1 MVRQSLSFNLGGE
14 KAKPRLKACRRTMS
28 GHRRLKDAMA
38 GPVHYEVYIRK
49 TPPASWSLAMATEER
64 KKAVEVAEDMLRDGQ
79 ACAVRV
85 TKETLDP
92 DTMEFASV
100 VVLNRGAPEIK
111 RKAVVQ
117 SDRAGP
123 TCRAPQDLYAPHAR
137 ELIGRVLEDW
147 LSRQGATAFELLH
160 RPDLAERLEAS
171 GVELQHAIQK
181 VAVPEAQ
188 GTGQP
193 VHDLVRHYLR
203 LAEQAIERLLQA
215 GRRDQFPGLA
225 ERSIADVAHRLSGA
239 PDRAFVMGGVVAGAL
254 KGVKGARARL
264 DRLMDL
270 CDRAPHEGPP
280 RALVMVPIEQLLCE
294 LFAGRSSLAQI
305 VGPALDQGS
314 SLAAVVRMVAPREIG
329 ALTAHDPRLAV
340 LVPPVEGGPARLG
353 ERLAAGEFP
362 LLSASLARMVVREL
376 MSQRRLRPGD
386 AEGEI
391 DILRALAMTLTAT
404 AGRLLTLEEV
414 QTAFVERSK
423 SLVTAD
429 FVAAYVQG
437 CPTILCEAERLTR
450 LCENVTGGGNKRSA
464 ARWLDA
470 CVTSLRF
477 ETEMRASGQTPGQKL
492 SALSGLQ
499 RAVGNA
505 GLSER
510 DRDAVVDALGVV
522 GGAVEADAR
531 LTAQIVRAPVPAPQK
546 LAALLRLAAGETG
559 PTGPVADR
567 ARAEAVKLFR
577 APEVRA
583 ALSSAPETVQV
594 LRPLMQ
600 AVGLAA

>member
-1 MVRQSLSFNLGGE
+1 
-14 KAKPRLKACRRTMS
+14 
-28 GHRRLKDAMA
+28 MA
-38 GPVHYEVYIRK
+38 GPVHYEIYIRK
-49 TPPASWSLAMATEER
+49 TPPASWALAMATEDR
-64 KKAVEVAEDMLRDGQ
+64 KQAVETAEDLLRDGR

-100 VVLNRGAPEIK
+100 VVLNRGAPEVK
-111 RKAVVQ
+111 RKRPVSEEQ
-117 SDRAGP
+117 AGP
-123 TCRAPQDLYAPHAR
+123 NCRGVQDLYAPHAR
-137 ELIGRVLEDW
+137 DLIGRVLEDW
-147 LSRQGATAFELLH
+147 LNRQGATAFELLH

-181 VAVPEAQ
+181 VAVPESQ
-188 GTGQP
+188 NTGQA
-193 VHDLVRHYLR
+193 VHDLVRHYQR
-203 LAEQAIERLLQA
+203 LSEQAIERLLQA
-215 GRRDQFPGLA
+215 GRRNQFPSLA
-225 ERSIADVAHRLSGA
+225 ERSVADVAHRLNGS
-239 PDRAFVMGGVVAGAL
+239 PDRAFIMGGVVAGAL

-270 CDRAPHEGPP
+270 CDRAPMDGPP
-280 RALVMVPIEQLLCE
+280 RALVLVPVEQLLCE
-294 LFAGRSSLAQI
+294 LLGARASLAQI

-329 ALTAHDPRLAV
+329 ALIARDPKLAV

-362 LLSASLARMVVREL
+362 LLAASLARMVVREL

-386 AEGEI
+386 PEGEI

-429 FVAAYVQG
+429 FVAAYVKD
-437 CPTILCEAERLTR
+437 CANVLCEVERLTR

-492 SALSGLQ
+492 LALATLQ
-499 RAVGNA
+499 RAVRNA
-505 GLSER
+505 ALSER
-510 DRDAVVDALGVV
+510 DRDAVVAALGVV
-522 GGAVEADAR
+522 GGSVEADAK
-531 LTAQIVRAPVPAPQK
+531 LTAQIVRAPAPAPQK

-577 APEVRA
+577 APEVRT
-583 ALSSAPETVQV
+583 ALSAAPEAVQT
-594 LRPLMQ
+594 LRPLMK